1 MTAVH
6 WFERTLASRAES
18 LTNDLTRQRGLPSAR
33 GGQLSKP
40 HPLEILNVASVKHC
54 SILASPVVC
63 SRFFEGGPAVL
74 KAKKGAE
81 ERDVCH
87 G

>member
-6 WFERTLASRAES
+6 WFERTLASRAEPHQR
-18 LTNDLTRQRGLPSAR
+18 LTRQRGLPSAR
-33 GGQLSKP
+33 EIPKP
-40 HPLEILNVASVKHC
+40 HPLENLDVASVKHC
-54 SILASPVVC
+54 SILAPPMVC
-63 SRFFEGGPAVL
+63 SRLFESGPAVL

>member
-6 WFERTLASRAES
+6 WFERTLASRAEPH
-18 LTNDLTRQRGLPSAR
+18 QRSDEAERAAECAWRPTFETSPS
-33 GGQLSKP
+33 GKLD
-40 HPLEILNVASVKHC
+40 VASVKHC

-63 SRFFEGGPAVL
+63 SRFFESGPAVL